1 MSAHRIWTVSDELWA
16 KVAPLIPPRKR
27 PKGHQYRRKPGGGRK
42 PLDPRRIFEGTV
54 CALRTGCQ
62 WKELPKVQFGSASA
76 IHKYFLAWK
85 QAGVFVRLW
94 RQGLAEYDDLEGIAW
109 AWQSVDTALGK
120 APLAHE
126 AVGPNPTDRGKK
138 GHEAQPPRGR
148 PWNPAVDSRQRGEPA

>member
-1 MSAHRIWTVSDELWA
+1 
-16 KVAPLIPPRKR
+16 
-27 PKGHQYRRKPGGGRK
+27 
-42 PLDPRRIFEGTV
+42 LDPRRIFEGTV

-148 PWNPAVDSRQRGEPA
+148 PWNPAVDSRQRANRPDVHLLTPTLDRLVVARPAGRHTLVCG

>member
-1 MSAHRIWTVSDELWA
+1 
-16 KVAPLIPPRKR
+16 
-27 PKGHQYRRKPGGGRK
+27 
-42 PLDPRRIFEGTV
+42 LDPRRIFEGTV

-120 APLAHE
+120 APWPTRPSAPTRRTGGKRGTKRSLLVDAHGIPLSILVSG
-126 AVGPNPTDRGKK
+126 ANRHDARLLTPTLDRLVV
-138 GHEAQPPRGR
+138 ARPAGR
-148 PWNPAVDSRQRGEPA
+148 HTLVCG